1 MINRQPSE
9 LPEHNDGHER
19 NRQPPIVLRRQKNPR
34 CSLSNTAQFGSDA
47 DSAPVPPSAALK
59 NRDLPDES
67 LTYSECR
74 VKELLSDSV
83 QKRKR
88 RLFRACRRRKKPEN
102 RCPIWYIALAEFFV
116 LAVSFCISGIFLN
129 SAVSENHEKRAA
141 ASVVFS
147 CRGKN
152 DLLS

>member
-74 VKELLSDSV
+74 VKELLIDSV

-88 RLFRACRRRKKPEN
+88 RLFAPAVVVRNQR
-102 RCPIWYIALAEFFV
+102 IAVPF
-116 LAVSFCISGIFLN
+116 GILRWRNFLCWRYLF
-129 SAVSENHEKRAA
+129 A
-141 ASVVFS
+141 
-147 CRGKN
+147 
-152 DLLS
+152 